1 MDLVEKFNWIRHNSG
16 LATLLLDIPKPSND
30 IRDEILKSVDI
41 AVPHRDTDGKGW
53 RSLTLHGHS
62 YIMTDSDDAY
72 EEKGF
77 TLGTKEWTDIAKHF
91 PLTKQWIIKN
101 IPFEKYG
108 RIRIMIVDPGGYV
121 SPHKDFLH
129 GQLLGGINIA
139 ITHPKEVVF
148 NIENYGNVEWQE
160 GESRLIDLGS
170 IHQIT
175 NNSSKSRI
183 HIIVHSEPID
193 QWNETIMQLV
203 CNSYNK
209 EYDGTK

>member
-1 MDLVEKFNWIRHNSG
+1 
-16 LATLLLDIPKPSND
+16 
-30 IRDEILKSVDI
+30 
-41 AVPHRDTDGKGW
+41 
-53 RSLTLHGHS
+53 
-62 YIMTDSDDAY
+62 
-72 EEKGF
+72 
-77 TLGTKEWTDIAKHF
+77 
-91 PLTKQWIIKN
+91 
-101 IPFEKYG
+101 
-108 RIRIMIVDPGGYV
+108 
-121 SPHKDFLH
+121 
-129 GQLLGGINIA
+129 
-139 ITHPKEVVF
+139 VF